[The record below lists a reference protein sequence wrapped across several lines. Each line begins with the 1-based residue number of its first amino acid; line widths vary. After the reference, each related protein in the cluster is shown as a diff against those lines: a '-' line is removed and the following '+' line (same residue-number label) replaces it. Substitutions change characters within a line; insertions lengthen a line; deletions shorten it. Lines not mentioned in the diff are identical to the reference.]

1 MRDVV
6 KIMVKPLIAT
16 LAEKDI
22 TLKFQPSALKYL
34 SEAGYDQ
41 KWVLVHFAVLFK
53 IKSKINYLNLSYQ
66 VIWQVEIL
74 LKLVFQKN
82 NSNLI
87 LHNK

>member
-34 SEAGYDQ
+34 AEIGYDPEMGARPLRRTLQ
-41 KWVLVHFAVLFK
+41 DKVEDE
-53 IKSKINYLNLSYQ
+53 LS
-66 VIWQVEIL
+66 E
-74 LKLVFQKN
+74 
-82 NSNLI
+82 LI
-87 LHNK
+87 LSGELASGNTLKIGVSKGKLKFDIA